1 MTEVHDGNSK
11 TSKTK
16 KIASNTILLFVRMLF
31 LTVIN
36 LVAVRLALKGLGQV
50 DYGIFNTVAGVILM
64 SSAIS
69 GVLSLSIQRFYSYS
83 IGLGDGG
90 ELRKIF
96 SASLNIVIAL
106 VVLILIVFETAGIWF
121 VSTKL
126 VIPPERMGATMAIF
140 QITLLSF
147 IFSILQIPFIAA
159 IFAHEDM
166 NAYAA
171 ISILEGTL
179 RLVAV
184 ILIAYATIDRLVFYS
199 LGLLLTSVV
208 ICAIYVVVASTHYP
222 ECHYEKC
229 HDKGLYRHL
238 LSFSGWTLFGSLAG
252 TGIIQGN
259 MILLNIFFGPILAAA
274 FAIAIQIYN
283 AFNSLCN
290 SLVLAFRPA
299 MIKSYAQQNYDYLD
313 NLFAASNKST
323 LYILSAVAIPL
334 EIEMPAILNLWLG
347 NVSVDIILFA
357 RLIIVY
363 IVCIS
368 MNNPITIIMQAS
380 GHIKEYHLPVESIT
394 LMSLPVSWVLFKA
407 GLPSYS
413 VFYSMIGVIVV
424 AHGVRLF
431 ILHHFYPHFSVWSYI
446 TQLVLPG
453 LFITAA
459 ALCLG
464 LTLHHQMANGI
475 VRVVSVFMLT
485 PLAVVALFYFFGINS
500 RERAF
505 FKSMLHVERIKAC
518 RR

>member
-1 MTEVHDGNSK
+1 MTEASADNSK
-11 TSKTK
+11 TSKSK
-16 KIASNTILLFVRMLF
+16 RIASNTILLFVRMLF
-31 LTVIN
+31 LTIIN

-83 IGLGDGG
+83 IGLGDSQQ
-90 ELRKIF
+90 LRKIF
-96 SASLNIVIAL
+96 SASLNIVVAL
-106 VVLILIVFETAGIWF
+106 VVLILIVFETVGVWF
-121 VSTKL
+121 VSTQL
-126 VIPPERMGATMAIF
+126 VIPPDRMGAALIIF

-147 IFSILQIPFIAA
+147 IFSILQMPFIAA

-179 RLVAV
+179 RLIAV
-184 ILIAYATIDRLVFYS
+184 VLIAYATIDRLVFYS
-199 LGLLLTSVV
+199 SGLLVAAAI
-208 ICAIYVVVASTHYP
+208 ICAIYVVVARTRYT

-229 HDKGLYRHL
+229 RDKDLYRHL

-252 TGIIQGN
+252 TGMMQGN
-259 MILLNIFFGPILAAA
+259 MILVNIFFGPILAAA

-313 NLFAASNKST
+313 TLFSASNKST
-323 LYILSAVAIPL
+323 LYLLIAVAIPL

-347 NVSVDIILFA
+347 SASADIILFA

-394 LMSLPVSWVLFKA
+394 LMSLPVSWILFRV
-407 GLPSYS
+407 GLPAYS

-424 AHGVRLF
+424 AHVVRLL
-431 ILHHFYPHFSVWSYI
+431 ILHHFYPRFNVWSYI
-446 TQLVLPG
+446 SRLVLPG
-453 LFITAA
+453 LIITAISF
-459 ALCLG
+459 CLG
-464 LTLHHQMANGI
+464 LTLHRCMADG
-475 VRVVSVFMLT
+475 VARVVSVLALT
-485 PLAVVALFYFFGINS
+485 PLVVVALFYLFGINS

-505 FKSMLHVERIKAC
+505 FKSMLHIERLRVC